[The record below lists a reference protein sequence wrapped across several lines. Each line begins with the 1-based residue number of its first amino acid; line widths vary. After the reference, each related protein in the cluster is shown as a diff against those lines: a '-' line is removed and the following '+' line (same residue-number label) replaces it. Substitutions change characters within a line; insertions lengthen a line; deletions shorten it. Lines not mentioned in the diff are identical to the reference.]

1 MDFYTFVDITPQ
13 LFKNTQKDIPNI
25 DYVYTDNTGK
35 VIKKTIS
42 ESGDE
47 IIPDD
52 ISIVHLV
59 LERDEKVYNSNEYGY
74 ADILSATC
82 STIEYRNQ
90 LIKILGG
97 EPIEMK
103 PIGDF
108 SDDEDEEDNE
118 SVDNKDPKFLFSEV
132 GTPKGT
138 PTTSTTDIRT
148 PRVPQLPLSLTRQNS
163 APISSS
169 RFMDATSIN
178 LDKHP
183 LPKKT
188 DFRNLSGDLFTAD
201 FAKKYNN
208 SKTNSDR
215 KILLGKLPK
224 TNHEAVLKLFSDRE
238 PTKGGLDNKSIIKSH
253 LNASSRPTSALS
265 QQSDSELSQ
274 QTLFEPGR
282 RVLIFVNSVYKIGI
296 LGPPNPNNLK
306 EYIIDPTEGTGRI
319 QITGNMLERVPK
331 NAFKSGDSY
340 GQLDHVAYKKPKY
353 IFLLKKKILNDLR
366 PAKQRGGKK
375 TKKVHPAKKNIT
387 RSKRR

>member
-1 MDFYTFVDITPQ
+1 MEFYTFVDITPQ

-59 LERDEKVYNSNEYGY
+59 LERDKKVYKSNEHGY

-90 LIKILGG
+90 LIEILGG
-97 EPIEMK
+97 EIIEMK
-103 PIGDF
+103 STGNF

-118 SVDNKDPKFLFSEV
+118 SVDSKETDYMYNAESPLSSPK
-132 GTPKGT
+132 P
-138 PTTSTTDIRT
+138 STTDIRKPPIPPLQFNRQKSASSIST
-148 PRVPQLPLSLTRQNS
+148 P
-163 APISSS
+163 

-183 LPKKT
+183 LPQKT
-188 DFRNLSGDLFTAD
+188 DYSSHSNDITAKE

-208 SKTNSDR
+208 SKTNNDR

-224 TNHEAVLKLFSDRE
+224 TNHEAVLRMFSNVE

-265 QQSDSELSQ
+265 QQSDSGSSQ

-340 GQLDHVAYKKPKY
+340 GQLDHVAYKEQKHV
-353 IFLLKKKILNDLR
+353 FLLKKKFLTDLR

>member
-1 MDFYTFVDITPQ
+1 MDFYTFVDITSQ
-13 LFKNTQKDIPNI
+13 LFNDKLNIIPGI

-59 LERDEKVYNSNEYGY
+59 LERDKKVYKSNEHGY

-90 LIKILGG
+90 LIKKLGG
-97 EPIEMK
+97 ELIEVK
-103 PIGDF
+103 STGNL

-118 SVDNKDPKFLFSEV
+118 SVDSQESDYMYNANSPLSSPK
-132 GTPKGT
+132 P
-138 PTTSTTDIRT
+138 STTDIRT

-178 LDKHP
+178 LVEHP

-224 TNHEAVLKLFSDRE
+224 TKHEAVLKLFSDRE

-296 LGPPNPNNLK
+296 LGPPNPNDLK
-306 EYIIDPTEGTGRI
+306 EYIIDPTEGTGRV
-319 QITGNMLERVPK
+319 QITKDMFEERVPN

-353 IFLLKKKILNDLR
+353 IFLLKKKILTDLR

>member
-13 LFKNTQKDIPNI
+13 LFNDKQKKIHGI

-42 ESGDE
+42 GSENE
-47 IIPDD
+47 KIPND

-59 LERDEKVYNSNEYGY
+59 LERDQKVYESKEHVY
-74 ADILSATC
+74 ADILSTKC

-103 PIGDF
+103 PTANF
-108 SDDEDEEDNE
+108 SDDEDEDDDQQDDKSEYEYYGN
-118 SVDNKDPKFLFSEV
+118 SPLSSPK
-132 GTPKGT
+132 P
-138 PTTSTTDIRT
+138 STTDIRT

-163 APISSS
+163 AHSIPTS

-188 DFRNLSGDLFTAD
+188 DYSSTIATAKE
-201 FAKKYNN
+201 FARKYNN

-224 TNHEAVLKLFSDRE
+224 TNHEAVLRMFSDRE
-238 PTKGGLDNKSIIKSH
+238 PSRGGLDNKSIIKSH

-296 LGPPNPNNLK
+296 LGPPNPNDLK
-306 EYIIDPTEGTGRI
+306 EYIIDPTEGTGRM
-319 QITGNMLERVPK
+319 QITKDMFEERVPK

-340 GQLDHVAYKKPKY
+340 GQLDHVAYKEPKY
-353 IFLLKKKILNDLR
+353 IFLLKKKFLTDLR